1 MEQFSIDAQPKKSSP
16 VEEAAE
22 IAAQW
27 YIAPKPPGRRGWLV
41 FSEEA
46 ILRVLQKKRE
56 STEPVSR
63 SAGWRIAAGLI
74 LAIVAIFQAL
84 IMLLAILPI
93 VGGAMEPLVTFWRR
107 GQLGFFVRA
116 AYWKA
121 KLAHLGQDTLI
132 DRGVEI
138 WGAGNMEIGSACHID
153 TYVRLAAGESGM
165 GQHGKLVIGDYTHIG
180 PRCHIAARGGVTIGD
195 LVSLQAGVHVYSAS
209 NALVSLKEP
218 GKLLS
223 FSHMPPADLQA
234 TDEGPVTI
242 EDYASIGYASILLPR
257 VTIGRGA
264 VVQPQCQVSRSF
276 PAFAN
281 IVGPGKAK
289 QNGWRRPLR
298 LDPRREVAKE

>member
-1 MEQFSIDAQPKKSSP
+1 M
-16 VEEAAE
+16 
-22 IAAQW
+22 
-27 YIAPKPPGRRGWLV
+27 

-56 STEPVSR
+56 STEPVAR
-63 SAGWRIAAGLI
+63 TFGWKFAAGCI
-74 LAIVAIFQAL
+74 LSVVAILQAL
-84 IMLLAILPI
+84 IMLLAFLPI
-93 VGGAMEPLVTFWRR
+93 IGGMLEPAVTFWRR
-107 GQLGFFVRA
+107 GTLGFFVRA

-121 KLAHLGQDTLI
+121 KLGRLGQDTLI

-138 WGAGNMEIGSACHID
+138 WGAKNIEIGSACHID

-165 GQHGKLVIGDYTHIG
+165 GQHGKLIIGDYTHIG

-195 LVSLQAGVHVYSAS
+195 FVSLQAGVHVYSAS
-209 NALVSLKEP
+209 NSLISLQEP

-234 TDEGPVTI
+234 TDEGPIVI

-257 VTIGRGA
+257 TTIGQGA
-264 VVQPQCQVSRSF
+264 VVQPMCHVARRF

-281 IVGPGKAK
+281 IVGPGKAT

-298 LDPRREVAKE
+298 LDPRRETSEDVKE